1 MAAALKEEIKQH
13 NERTSRACDALL
25 LAYSPDVPIARAFS
39 RNFYIPRSECI
50 EQALGFTL
58 KTICGMKSGRTVWW
72 DNVKWND
79 VKNPQKVPQR
89 IFDSFR
95 EVIVSENREYQS
107 LFEMSLGVIAFGEVM
122 EHHWAYGRGD
132 LYRFND
138 GKREEALDLFEA
150 YWTKKEKASLKKI
163 HEGMRKYTAQQFAGR
178 F

>member
-25 LAYSPDVPIARAFS
+25 LAYSPEVPIAKAFS

-58 KTICGMKSGRTVWW
+58 KTICGIKSGRTVWW
-72 DNVKWND
+72 DNVKS
-79 VKNPQKVPQR
+79 PQKVPR
-89 IFDSFR
+89 KIFDSFR
-95 EVIVSENREYQS
+95 EVIVLESREYQS

-122 EHHWAYGRGD
+122 EHHWVAGKGD
-132 LYRFND
+132 LYRFNE

-150 YWTKKEKASLKKI
+150 YWTRKEKSSLKKI